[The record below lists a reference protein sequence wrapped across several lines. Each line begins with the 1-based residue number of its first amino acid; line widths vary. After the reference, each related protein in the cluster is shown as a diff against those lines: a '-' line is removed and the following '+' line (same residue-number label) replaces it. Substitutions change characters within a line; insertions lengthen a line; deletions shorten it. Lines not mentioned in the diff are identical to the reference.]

1 MNIYTYN
8 PQDFLIH
15 ISPHLGKDKNWT
27 GEVAI
32 NIAVNP
38 TRTPLNQ
45 QDFQEIYE
53 IVKLMSVSLSLFQEF
68 SHGKELAE
76 WSLKAQEKSLGKKI
90 PSTKEE
96 IVVTSGGNV
105 VTVDFKHPKKNYD
118 A

>member
-1 MNIYTYN
+1 MNIYPYA

-38 TRTPLNQ
+38 TSTPLNQ

-53 IVKLMSVSLSLFQEF
+53 IVKLMSVSLSLFEEF
-68 SHGKELAE
+68 SHVKELAK
-76 WSLKAQEKSLGKKI
+76 WSLKSQEKVLGKNI

-96 IVVTSGGNV
+96 LIIDSEENV
-105 VTVDFKHPKKNYD
+105 ITVDFRNPKKNYD

>member
-1 MNIYTYN
+1 MNIYPYA

-15 ISPHLGKDKNWT
+15 ISPLLDTDKNWA
-27 GEVAI
+27 GELDVSL
-32 NIAVNP
+32 AVDP
-38 TRTPLNQ
+38 STPLNA

-68 SHGKELAE
+68 SHVKELAE